1 MINAKIII
9 KEIQYEETFQNLFP
23 MTMKKCKSMKKPN
36 LAIRFLLKMG
46 DASVTA
52 ALGILN
58 NMKQQNKNE
67 LLCGFVNLYRQEIQ
81 SALNALLQKDELGKN
96 IQMGDIYM
104 AQDNNGQLSLVIC
117 NIKVDYSSL
126 MRNES
131 VKQKIGDYANKAV
144 KKTIFGAF
152 DKIQKVTAEGI
163 GFAAEIAAGAAQAVP
178 NGVEKMVLSIMGKEE
193 NKRRLLKMAQQVL
206 SEKGLRLKP
215 EDFIFVQEISSESEE
230 ENIVESAENKEFSL
244 SEELEEDLL
253 DAVTGYLKDLLKEK
267 ENKYPLSEWNKN
279 A

>member
-23 MTMKKCKSMKKPN
+23 MAMKKCKSMQNPN

-104 AQDNNGQLSLVIC
+104 AQDYNGQLSLVIY

-126 MRNES
+126 MKNET

-152 DKIQKVTAEGI
+152 DKIQKVAAEGI
-163 GFAAEIAAGAAQAVP
+163 GFATELAAGAAQAVP

-193 NKRRLLKMAQQVL
+193 NKCKLLKMAQQVL
-206 SEKGLRLKP
+206 LEKGLRLTP
-215 EDFIFVQEISSESEE
+215 EDFIFVQEIPSESEE
-230 ENIVESAENKEFSL
+230 ENIVESVENKEFSL
-244 SEELEEDLL
+244 SAELEEDLL

-267 ENKYPLSEWNKN
+267 ENKYPLSE
-279 A
+279 

>member
-23 MTMKKCKSMKKPN
+23 MAMKKCKSMKKPN

-104 AQDNNGQLSLVIC
+104 AQDNNDQLSLVIY

-126 MRNES
+126 MKNES

-144 KKTIFGAF
+144 KKTVFGAF
-152 DKIQKVTAEGI
+152 DKIQKVAAEGI
-163 GFAAEIAAGAAQAVP
+163 GFAAEIAAGAAQAAP
-178 NGVEKMVLSIMGKEE
+178 NGVEKMVLSIMGKEK
-193 NKRRLLKMAQQVL
+193 NKRKLLKMAQQVL

-215 EDFIFVQEISSESEE
+215 EDFVFVQENPTESEE
-230 ENIVESAENKEFSL
+230 ENIVESVENKEFSL
-244 SEELEEDLL
+244 SAELEEDLL
-253 DAVTGYLKDLLKEK
+253 DAVTGYLKDLLNEK
-267 ENKYPLSEWNKN
+267 ENKYPLSEWE
-279 A
+279 